1 MLPNFLSFKSI
12 LSGQVSLDLQDTF
25 FFLPKKGR
33 MFYPELHGVILDPIF
48 LMSCEWGDLE
58 YTGKRASLIR
68 PGTSVSGFTFP
79 FRDSQHWHCA
89 HSKTGRRKGWP
100 QQALIFLSG
109 TQRSPAPPPCTP
121 APGDGLC
128 APTEVAEGAEL
139 SLQSRPHPP
148 QARLPGPRGHFFP
161 LAGYSHGD

>member
-109 TQRSPAPPPCTP
+109 MQRSPAPP
-121 APGDGLC
+121 L
-128 APTEVAEGAEL
+128 
-139 SLQSRPHPP
+139 HP
-148 QARLPGPRGHFFP
+148 RPRGWP
-161 LAGYSHGD
+161 LCTHRSG